1 MIDGPPCPE
10 VVCATS
16 SLADYGAAALSGVL
30 AASNIGTG
38 ASIVANALLGEI
50 DRYCQ
55 NII

>member
-1 MIDGPPCPE
+1 MIDGPPFPE

-16 SLADYGAAALSGVL
+16 SLADYGAAALSDVL

-38 ASIVANALLGEI
+38 ASIVANALLGKI